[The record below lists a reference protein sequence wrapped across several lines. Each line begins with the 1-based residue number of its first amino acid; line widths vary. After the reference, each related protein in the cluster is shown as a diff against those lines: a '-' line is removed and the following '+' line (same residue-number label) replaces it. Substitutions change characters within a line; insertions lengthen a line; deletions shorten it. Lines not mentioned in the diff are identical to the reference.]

1 MAYGHVPNE
10 DVKLCA
16 ATAAAV
22 RHSSRDDPAAS
33 APAGNDA
40 PVEAESLTRRRAA
53 STAGVQVFLLMRR
66 FNFTADMSGGG
77 M

>member
-1 MAYGHVPNE
+1 M
-10 DVKLCA
+10 CA
-16 ATAAAV
+16 APAAAV
-22 RHSSRDDPAAS
+22 CHSSRDDPVAS

-53 STAGVQVFLLMRR
+53 RTGGVQVFLLMRR
-66 FNFTADMSGGG
+66 FNFTADMSDGG